1 MNPPTDPARTG
12 PRVALHDYMD
22 QLAGEV
28 SNVDLR
34 DRVHA
39 ASRRATVRRRVAVG
53 AAAALAVIAVA
64 SGIAVA
70 GLPSAQRD
78 RGTPVVGTTT
88 PPAPTR
94 PITTET
100 PAGWSELPPTLYYQV
115 RHDQGDTSRYDLW
128 WSDFQTSEQQ
138 FRPPGKAC
146 GMFLS
151 PDMTTVAW
159 VAVDD
164 TPGATGDLWISGLD
178 GNAPRRLAYDVTCTG
193 MSYPRWFD
201 DTDLVFWKELGGR
214 ATVVETRTGKTADA
228 GFPADVTDLVF
239 SPNAR
244 YAAYGQD
251 GKVVVCRADGTV
263 IRRFAHGDET
273 PTGGFTLQGI
283 SDDART
289 VVLGM
294 NPSDPGHVRSGFR
307 LVDTISGRNLELPK
321 ILKVTN
327 PLSTEIYP
335 APGNQLLVRVD
346 LGSHKRVFLL
356 GEDGTVIDSHGEL
369 ESLKDAQLL
378 PPTSS

>member
-1 MNPPTDPARTG
+1 MTMPTDPSRTG
-12 PRVALHDYMD
+12 PRPVLHDYME
-22 QLAGEV
+22 QLAREV

-39 ASRRATVRRRVAVG
+39 ASRRVTLRRRIVVG

-78 RGTPVVGTTT
+78 RGTPVVDATT
-88 PPAPTR
+88 PPMPTT
-94 PITTET
+94 PIRSET
-100 PAGWSELPPTLYYQV
+100 PVAWSKLPPTLYYQV

-128 WSDFQTSEQQ
+128 WSDFRTSEEQ

-164 TPGATGDLWISGLD
+164 TPGATGDLWIAGLD
-178 GNAPRRLAYDVTCTG
+178 GNDQKRLAYDVTCTG
-193 MSYPRWFD
+193 MSHPRWFD
-201 DTDLVFWKELGGR
+201 DTDLVFWTELGGR
-214 ATVVETRTGKTADA
+214 ARVVETGTGKTADA
-228 GFPADVTDLVF
+228 GFPAGVTDLVF
-239 SPNAR
+239 SPGAQ
-244 YAAYGQD
+244 YAAYGQN

-263 IRRFAHGDET
+263 IRRFGHGDET

-294 NPSDPGHVRSGFR
+294 NPSDPGPVRSGFR
-307 LVDTISGRNLELPK
+307 LVDTISGRNLDLPK
-321 ILKVTN
+321 TLEVTN

-335 APGNQLLVRVD
+335 VPGNQLLVRVD
-346 LGSHKRVFLL
+346 QGSHKRVFLL
-356 GEDGTVIDSHGEL
+356 AEDGTVLDSHGEL

-378 PPTSS
+378 PPTSP